1 MDLPTSVFITGTDT
15 DCGKTHA
22 ACALMCAYKSQ
33 GLRVIGFKPVAS
45 GSQKVAGKLINDDV
59 ERLTAHANVQLP
71 LEVVNPYIFEPPIS
85 PHFAAAQAGEEI
97 QLEKIVNAYQQCREA
112 ADIVIVEGAGGWRVP
127 LSPTLD
133 IAALATALNIPTV
146 VVCGLRLGCINH
158 MRLTCNDISSQGVE
172 ISAWVANQIDP
183 HYANLEATVA
193 TISQATS
200 LPLLATL
207 DFQQRPEPTAAAH
220 SIDLAQFAP
229 MGERL

>member
-15 DCGKTHA
+15 DCGKTHV
-22 ACALMCAYKSQ
+22 ACALMSAYKSQ

-45 GSQKVAGKLINDDV
+45 GSQEVAGKLINEDV

-71 LEVVNPYIFEPPIS
+71 VEVVNPYIFEPPIS

-97 QLEKIVNAYQQCREA
+97 ELEKIVNAYEECRKA

-133 IAALATALNIPTV
+133 IAALATTLNIPTV

-158 MRLTCNDISSQGVE
+158 MLLTINDIRRQGAE

-183 HYANLEATVA
+183 HYANIEATVK
-193 TISQATS
+193 TITQATS
-200 LPLLATL
+200 IPLLANL
-207 DFQQRPEPTAAAH
+207 DFQSRPEPSAAAQ
-220 SIDLAQFAP
+220 SIDLAQFAAT
-229 MGERL
+229 GEGL